1 VVLKDTNIT
10 GLFNYL
16 GNLDQTGNTLQT
28 GNRYITGNL
37 TVIGDIDFGDVVVKG
52 NTIATSTSNSN
63 LELKTSGSGEVYA
76 PNNDV
81 QIDNDLVVG
90 GLTSSDSLTS
100 TTSTTSQTYSNSNI
114 SIGTNIIETTV
125 SNSDLELRAAG
136 TGRVYIPQDNVKID
150 NALTVDGTTALK
162 NTVIGTE
169 GGSTLT
175 TGSNNTILGY
185 DAEPTTATVS
195 NQATVGNASV
205 TNFRVPGV
213 GFDIDTAR
221 ASITGYSKVSEYS
234 ATTAPVIKS
243 ADFTL
248 ADTENWIVNNA
259 SVDIVVTLP
268 SGSEYIGRSV
278 TIINWT
284 NHSVSSASSNVYPHN
299 GGSLGTAINAGTD
312 GRFSTIVYDGTSWY
326 VMATNA

>member
-1 VVLKDTNIT
+1 MA
-10 GLFNYL
+10 L
-16 GNLDQTGNTLQT
+16 GNGAGLLVTTGNQ
-28 GNRYITGNL
+28 
-37 TVIGDIDFGDVVVKG
+37 
-52 NTIATSTSNSN
+52 NTI
-63 LELKTSGSGEVYA
+63 
-76 PNNDV
+76 
-81 QIDNDLVVG
+81 
-90 GLTSSDSLTS
+90 
-100 TTSTTSQTYSNSNI
+100 
-114 SIGTNIIETTV
+114 
-125 SNSDLELRAAG
+125 
-136 TGRVYIPQDNVKID
+136 
-150 NALTVDGTTALK
+150 
-162 NTVIGTE
+162 IGTE
-169 GGSTLT
+169 TGGTLE
-175 TGSNNTILGY
+175 TGSNNTVIGY
-185 DAEPTTATVS
+185 DAEPTSATVS
-195 NQATVGNASV
+195 NQATIGNASV

-221 ASITGYSKVSEYS
+221 ASITGYAKVSEYYAS
-234 ATTAPVIKS
+234 TAPVTKT

-284 NHSVSSASSNVYPHN
+284 NHSVSSASSNVYPHT